1 MNKDFPFK
9 NMSQSY
15 LKTPTYLP
23 HSPPN
28 NSHSIY
34 QPRPSTN
41 YTSYSPD
48 RMNHSFVGLNPPKNH
63 EFRPPQVP
71 LKQN

>member
-1 MNKDFPFK
+1 MHKDFPFK

-28 NSHSIY
+28 HSQSIY
-34 QPRPSTN
+34 QPRPSTTYIN
-41 YTSYSPD
+41 YSPD
-48 RMNHSFVGLNPPKNH
+48 RMNQSFFGSNVPKNH
-63 EFRPPQVP
+63 
-71 LKQN
+71 